1 MSIEQYRE
9 RVSARIRQAVQQTG
23 IDVSALP
30 ADAQDRLIN
39 TIADNM
45 LLEFDKILSDAEQAG
60 GQAGAP
66 AASNPSPAQP
76 ESSDADE
83 LILWEGRPFL
93 SLGERYVLTNDRIRL
108 FHGVIGRD
116 VENIELIRLQDIDYH
131 QGVSERIFGIGDIYL
146 HSVDAS
152 DPIVT
157 LRNVHDPE
165 AITSA
170 IRKAWLDARKRR
182 GVVYRDIV

>member
-30 ADAQDRLIN
+30 ADTQDRLVN
-39 TIADNM
+39 TITDNL
-45 LLEFDKILSDAEQAG
+45 LLEFDKMLSEAERAGTPADANAAPAQAEVDDAAEQVLL
-60 GQAGAP
+60 
-66 AASNPSPAQP
+66 
-76 ESSDADE
+76 EV
-83 LILWEGRPFL
+83 RPFL
-93 SLGERYVLTNDRIRL
+93 SIGERYMLTDDRIRL
-108 FHGVIGRD
+108 FHGLVGRS

-131 QGVSERIFGIGDIYL
+131 QGVSERLFGIGDIYL

-152 DPIVT
+152 EPIVT

-165 AITSA
+165 TVTTA

>member
-45 LLEFDKILSDAEQAG
+45 LLEFDKILSEEEQAG
-60 GQAGAP
+60 AQVATQAAP
-66 AASNPSPAQP
+66 AQTAPDN
-76 ESSDADE
+76 DADE
-83 LILWEGRPFL
+83 QVLWEGRPFL

-108 FHGVIGRD
+108 FHGVIGRQ

-152 DPIVT
+152 EPLVT
-157 LRNVHDPE
+157 LRNVNDPE
-165 AITSA
+165 TITSA

>member
-30 ADAQDRLIN
+30 ADTQDRLIN

-45 LLEFDKILSDAEQAG
+45 LLEFDKILSEAEQAEA
-60 GQAGAP
+60 QSAAP
-66 AASNPSPAQP
+66 AMPAQP
-76 ESSDADE
+76 QPNDAE
-83 LILWEGRPFL
+83 EQVLWEGRPFL

-108 FHGVIGRD
+108 FHGVIGRQ

-152 DPIVT
+152 EPLVT
-157 LRNVHDPE
+157 LRNVNDPE
-165 AITSA
+165 TITSA

>member
-30 ADAQDRLIN
+30 ADTQDRLIN

-45 LLEFDKILSDAEQAG
+45 LLEFDKILSEAEQAEA
-60 GQAGAP
+60 QSAAP
-66 AASNPSPAQP
+66 AMPAQP
-76 ESSDADE
+76 QPNDAE
-83 LILWEGRPFL
+83 EQVLWEGRPFL

-108 FHGVIGRD
+108 FHGVIGRQ

-146 HSVDAS
+146 RSVDAS
-152 DPIVT
+152 EPLVT
-157 LRNVHDPE
+157 LRNVYDPE
-165 AITSA
+165 AVTSA

-182 GVVYRDIV
+182 GVVFRDIV

>member
-30 ADAQDRLIN
+30 ADAQDRLVN

-45 LLEFDKILSDAEQAG
+45 LLEFDKILHEAEASAATQA
-60 GQAGAP
+60 Q
-66 AASNPSPAQP
+66 
-76 ESSDADE
+76 SSDAPAQFATDDAE
-83 LILWEGRPFL
+83 EQIVWEGRPFL
-93 SLGERYVLTNDRIRL
+93 SLGEHYVLTNDRIRL
-108 FHGVIGRD
+108 FHGLVGRS

-131 QGVSERIFGIGDIYL
+131 QGVSERLFGIGDIYL

-152 DPIVT
+152 DPLVT

-165 AITSA
+165 AVTSA

>member
-1 MSIEQYRE
+1 MNIEQYRE

-23 IDVSALP
+23 IDVSTLP

-45 LLEFDKILSDAEQAG
+45 LLEFDKMLSEAEQAG
-60 GQAGAP
+60 AQP
-66 AASNPSPAQP
+66 ATSATPAQT
-76 ESSDADE
+76 EVDDAVE
-83 LILWEGRPFL
+83 QILWEGRPFM
-93 SLGERYVLTNDRIRL
+93 SLGERYMLTNDRIRIFNGL
-108 FHGVIGRD
+108 VGRS

-152 DPIVT
+152 DPIAT

-165 AITSA
+165 TVTTA

>member
-9 RVSARIRQAVQQTG
+9 RVAARIRQAVQQTG
-23 IDVSALP
+23 IDVAALP
-30 ADAQDRLIN
+30 ADTQERLVN

-45 LLEFDKILSDAEQAG
+45 LLEFDKILNEAEH
-60 GQAGAP
+60 AGAP
-66 AASNPSPAQP
+66 AVTSASPAQA
-76 ESSDADE
+76 EVDDSAE
-83 LILWEGRPFL
+83 QILLEIRPFL
-93 SLGERYVLTNDRIRL
+93 SIGERYVLTDDRIRL
-108 FHGVIGRD
+108 FHGVVGRS

-152 DPIVT
+152 EPIVM

-165 AITSA
+165 AVTTA

>member
-23 IDVSALP
+23 IDVSVLP
-30 ADAQDRLIN
+30 AEAQTRLVD
-39 TIADNM
+39 TITDNM
-45 LLEFDKILSDAEQAG
+45 LLEFDKILSEEEAQDAAQNAASATPAQSETTNDAEEQ
-60 GQAGAP
+60 
-66 AASNPSPAQP
+66 
-76 ESSDADE
+76 
-83 LILWEGRPFL
+83 ILWEGRPFL
-93 SLGERYVLTNDRIRL
+93 SLGEHYVLTNDRIRL
-108 FHGVIGRD
+108 FNGVVGRR

-131 QGVSERIFGIGDIYL
+131 QGVSERFFNVGDIYL
-146 HSVDAS
+146 RSVDAS
-152 DPIVT
+152 DPLVT

-165 AITSA
+165 AVTSA